1 MDSRFQA
8 CPEPSQA
15 ASSVPRSNSAGRKTG
30 EGSAKPKP
38 RPWAG
43 CLEPDLPAGRTAAVL
58 GTRTGGSS
66 RVGDASDSARVACIP
81 AEATAVG
88 GAREAQGAGVMLWA
102 GPGLP
107 RAGRVTHREDAHADW
122 GLQQAR
128 HLEPSHPAAAGAGA
142 RPALSTATYVTCSRS
157 LCRKPRQA
165 AQNRPRPRRRSSTE
179 GAGQKGEGLGNRA
192 GPRLTNRPLRNSSY
206 SRLGSE
212 VGAGSGLRMRRSLPA
227 PPSTGGGRSLT
238 LARRAVRTLK
248 FQFTGFLS

>member
-15 ASSVPRSNSAGRKTG
+15 ASSVRRSNSAGRKPG
-30 EGSAKPKP
+30 ERSAKPQAAPMGRLPGARPP
-38 RPWAG
+38 RR
-43 CLEPDLPAGRTAAVL
+43 PAVRPLSWEAAP
-58 GTRTGGSS
+58 
-66 RVGDASDSARVACIP
+66 VGDASDSARVACIP
-81 AEATAVG
+81 AEATAGG

-107 RAGRVTHREDAHADW
+107 CAGRVTHREDAHADW

-192 GPRLTNRPLRNSSY
+192 GPRLTNRPRRNSSY

-212 VGAGSGLRMRRSLPA
+212 VGAGSGLRMRRNLPA
-227 PPSTGGGRSLT
+227 PPSAGGGRSLT
-238 LARRAVRTLK
+238 LAERTVRALK
-248 FQFTGFLS
+248 FQFIGSLS